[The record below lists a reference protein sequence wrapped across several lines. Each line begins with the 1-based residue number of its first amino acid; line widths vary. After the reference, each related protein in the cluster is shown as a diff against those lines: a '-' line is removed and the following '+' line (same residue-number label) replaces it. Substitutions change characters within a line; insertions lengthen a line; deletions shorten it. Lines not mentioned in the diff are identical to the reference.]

1 MEDVLLYFER
11 EKCETD
17 EVYDKTIK
25 NHITKITR
33 LFKDQAPAVIANAP
47 QLLEIVHPADHSIS
61 HLAILNTLKHVEES
75 SLPLPIDAFREY
87 VARFLLSFDARQIR
101 YVGDVFSDLVKDV
114 VECKFFQ
121 ARQSVE
127 IAVAALRLL
136 DPESAVLTSL
146 HLAVV
151 KLAYETTNYDEVLP
165 LLEKP
170 WVFLPGMKDQSRPT
184 YLCDLTASPPA
195 YISPTTHLTEYL
207 TREGVME
214 HEYLSALIFTKEL
227 RWAQAHKAYQRIIS
241 WPSRE
246 TSVSKLMTDSHKRW
260 VLTGLLALGYTPPL
274 PSQISSSAQKA
285 FAALSKL
292 YTDLAGLFST
302 TNVEQ
307 LKGAVEKGVETWAA
321 DGTTELVKAVVTAY
335 QKWQIL
341 GLADVYHKISVPEI
355 RQQTLSA
362 ETALNLETDEGV
374 EQLLQDMV
382 TIGMLQGSLEVSPD
396 GVKCLTFLPRDTEIE
411 YTEYQKKIT
420 DDARIKTLNKFAEVS
435 DARLAASKD
444 YAKHIIREQKRQDK
458 DGLQSQ
464 NTEFGFD
471 ASIEDEDLMTG
482 IQHP

>member
-1 MEDVLLYFER
+1 MEDTLFYFER
-11 EKCETD
+11 ERYETD
-17 EVYDKTIK
+17 EVYDKTIR
-25 NHITKITR
+25 NHIAKITR
-33 LFKDQAPAVIANAP
+33 LFKDETPSIVAKAP

-61 HLAILNTLKHVEES
+61 HLAILNTLKHVNEDA
-75 SLPLPIDAFREY
+75 LPLPIDAFREY
-87 VARFLLSFDARQIR
+87 IARFLLSFDARQIR
-101 YVGDVFSDLVKDV
+101 YVGDVFYDLLKDV

-121 ARQSVE
+121 ARQSIE
-127 IAVAALRLL
+127 IVVAALRLL

-151 KLAYETTNYDEVLP
+151 RLAYETTNYDEVLP
-165 LLEKP
+165 ILEKP
-170 WVFLPGMKDQSRPT
+170 WVFLPGMKDQSPPA
-184 YLCDLTASPPA
+184 YLCDLTASPPD
-195 YISPTTHLTEYL
+195 YINLSTHFTEYL

-227 RWAQAHKAYQRIIS
+227 KWAQAHKAYQRIIT

-260 VLTGLLALGYTPPL
+260 VLTGLLALGHTPVL
-274 PSQISSSAQKA
+274 PGQISSSAQKA
-285 FAALSKL
+285 FASLSKL
-292 YTDLAGLFST
+292 YTDLAGIFST
-302 TNVEQ
+302 ANVEQ
-307 LKGAVEKGVETWAA
+307 FKGTVEKGIETWVA
-321 DGTTELVKAVVTAY
+321 DGTTELIKVVVTAY

-341 GLADVYHKISVPEI
+341 GLADVYHKISVSEI

-362 ETALNLETDEGV
+362 ETAQNLETDEEV

-420 DDARIKTLNKFAEVS
+420 DDARIKALNKFAKVS
-435 DARLAASKD
+435 DVRLAASKD
-444 YAKHIIREQKRQDK
+444 YAKHTIREQKRQDK
-458 DGLQSQ
+458 DGSQSH